1 MLFVVVTS
9 NTSTLVYSLVPS
21 RILRSHSTSLI
32 TKIFISQFAM
42 ISSDLIPSDTDNSMF
57 HNSPMAGNEGSKTS
71 IALIHGGW
79 LPSCRKPAMLSL
91 PLLSH
96 LANAEP
102 AVPDSALDKV
112 AVSAAVLGEVDQGKD
127 VVLVMHSYS
136 TTVGYKAIKG
146 IASNDWLTTH
156 EIRESE
162 GGVAKLLFS
171 AD

>member
-1 MLFVVVTS
+1 
-9 NTSTLVYSLVPS
+9 
-21 RILRSHSTSLI
+21 
-32 TKIFISQFAM
+32 
-42 ISSDLIPSDTDNSMF
+42 
-57 HNSPMAGNEGSKTS
+57 MAGNEGSKTS

-79 LPSCRKPAMLSL
+79 LPSCRKPALLSL

-102 AVPDSALDKV
+102 AVPDFALGKV
-112 AVSAAVLGEVDQGKD
+112 AAVLGEVDQGKD
-127 VVLVMHSYS
+127 AVLVMYSYS

-146 IASNDWLTTH
+146 IGSNDWLTTH